1 MKMNNFL
8 YIIMNFYKTF
18 SEYHM
23 KRNERKEKIKIL
35 CYAVGIALIGLS
47 VVLLCA
53 FVASVI

>member
-1 MKMNNFL
+1 
-8 YIIMNFYKTF
+8 MNFYKTF